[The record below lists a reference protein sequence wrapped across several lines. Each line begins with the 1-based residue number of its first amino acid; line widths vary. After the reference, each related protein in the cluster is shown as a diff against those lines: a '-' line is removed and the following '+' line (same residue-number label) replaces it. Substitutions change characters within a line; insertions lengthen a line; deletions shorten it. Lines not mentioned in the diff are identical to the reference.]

1 MVFHVLVHAF
11 AHPELANEALC
22 FQSFAGRGE
31 GLGQHNGALGCFR
44 PAAAKSGEHLGC
56 RWIFAV
62 KRLFGIGA
70 QRRRTR
76 PPRQFAL
83 GCSDFGG
90 RHVLL
95 PGNGNRPGKNM
106 PVETACLHGVAKGDG
121 ACRVAAGK
129 RIQSGFKLARIVR
142 PVKAWYGAGNF
153 GRGRHEGGKSRRI
166 RLHIGKR
173 HGSFRHGAGQRVP
186 NGRGKTCRHQSPNC
200 LFHTALH
207 HWTETIDLL
216 VLTFHCSGIAKCAS
230 ALHL

>member
-1 MVFHVLVHAF
+1 
-11 AHPELANEALC
+11 
-22 FQSFAGRGE
+22 
-31 GLGQHNGALGCFR
+31 
-44 PAAAKSGEHLGC
+44 
-56 RWIFAV
+56 
-62 KRLFGIGA
+62 
-70 QRRRTR
+70 
-76 PPRQFAL
+76 
-83 GCSDFGG
+83 
-90 RHVLL
+90 
-95 PGNGNRPGKNM
+95 M

-153 GRGRHEGGKSRRI
+153 GRGRHEGGNSRRI
-166 RLHIGKR
+166 RFHIGKR

-216 VLTFHCSGIAKCAS
+216 VVVSLQRDCEMRQCVAPISFAS
-230 ALHL
+230 DPALESTETVLNETLLSARHSNQLLFTGLRAA